1 MISELKLHNFR
12 CFNSSTIS
20 LSPGI
25 NFFYGNNGSGKT
37 SILEAIY
44 MCSSGRSFKSSN
56 IQSLISTDKNFFSI
70 NGYDSNRGYTLSI
83 SKEKS
88 KSISGDEECTRDRF
102 SLHLHMG
109 NAGGDKKLG
118 EMVLNSGIDNEK
130 DIMHLCYWHRH
141 F

>member
-12 CFNSSTIS
+12 CFHSSTIS

-88 KSISGDEECTRDRF
+88 KSISIKINNTKTTTSNLIKEFPSTAIHNNTF
-102 SLHLHMG
+102 SFADASPDFR
-109 NAGGDKKLG
+109 N
-118 EMVLNSGIDNEK
+118 
-130 DIMHLCYWHRH
+130 
-141 F
+141 

>member
-12 CFNSSTIS
+12 CFKSSVIS

-56 IQSLISTDKNFFSI
+56 IQSLILSDKNFFSI
-70 NGYDSNRGYTLSI
+70 NGYDSSRGFTLSI
-83 SKEKS
+83 TKEISKPI
-88 KSISGDEECTRDRF
+88 SIKINNTKTTTSNLIKEF
-102 SLHLHMG
+102 PF
-109 NAGGDKKLG
+109 
-118 EMVLNSGIDNEK
+118 NSNTQQYFFFCRCFAR
-130 DIMHLCYWHRH
+130 L
-141 F
+141 

>member
-1 MISELKLHNFR
+1 MIE
-12 CFNSSTIS
+12 CFKSSVIS
-20 LSPGI
+20 LSHGI

-88 KSISGDEECTRDRF
+88 KSISIKINNTKTTTSNLIKEF
-102 SLHLHMG
+102 IS
-109 NAGGDKKLG
+109 
-118 EMVLNSGIDNEK
+118 
-130 DIMHLCYWHRH
+130 
-141 F
+141 